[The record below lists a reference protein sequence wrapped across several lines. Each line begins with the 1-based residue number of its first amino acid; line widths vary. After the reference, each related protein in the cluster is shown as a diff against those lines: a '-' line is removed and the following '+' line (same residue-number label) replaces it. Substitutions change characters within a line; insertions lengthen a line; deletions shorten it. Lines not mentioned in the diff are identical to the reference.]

1 MLIPK
6 ENPESVSMKKPVRLL
21 LYGIPVLLLALL
33 AVYVISKKQ
42 NFDFEEGEEEESEAE
57 ALGPID
63 YWGSIRSFPNTN
75 GEISAAKYAEAWEHM
90 KRMPE
95 IKNKVSA
102 QSRVQASNW
111 VPLGPMNFSG
121 RILCLGF
128 HPTNANI
135 IFAGSA
141 GGGLWKTTTGGTG
154 AAGGINWTQVPIGS
168 PVMSVPAIAINPSN
182 ANEMYIGTGE
192 VYNTGTNTGFP
203 GQNIRTFRGSYGIGI
218 LKSTNGGTT
227 WFSSLAFT
235 NSSIKGVQKILID
248 PTTPANVFAATSDG
262 VYRSTNS
269 GGSWTL
275 IHSVVLAMDLSF
287 APGNPDILYVTCGDF
302 NSAGSGIY
310 KSTNARAASPSFS
323 QLNVAGSGLPT
334 SANINGMTRIS
345 ITPNNANIIYASVG
359 KIPGSAGGVAAPG
372 AGATCGLYKSTDA
385 GATWAATTQPLIGG
399 SHYLQNQGWYAH
411 DVLAGP
417 TTVNNVFVSEID
429 LTRSTD
435 GAASFTKMTVWS
447 NWDFAQKAI
456 DPTREGT
463 TNSYV
468 HADHHRL
475 YFGPFDATYQTVYVV
490 TDGGVF
496 RSTDNGTTWKG
507 LNGGLMT
514 AQIYHK
520 MGMSATNSN
529 LMICGLQDNATL
541 WYQGTTG
548 CKRTTGGDG
557 FYSIIDPSND
567 SICFGTYSYLTMY
580 RSTGGIRGLGG
591 TTIFNNP
598 ASAGASLPA
607 ENAAFV
613 APLVMAPSDR
623 MRIYGGTVNFKK
635 STDNGATIANVGP
648 APVVN
653 ASAPIIYI
661 GVSKTFADS
670 VYIATCPGGAATGRV
685 YLSTNGGTTWTQRTG
700 ALPNRYYT
708 SMAIDP
714 TNSKRV
720 AITLAGFGTSHVYLT
735 TDAGVTWTDISGTAA
750 TALPDVPTN
759 VAMFDPTTPSTLYI
773 GNDLGVFVAQ
783 NITNG
788 ATQPTWYTYNAG
800 MVDATNVMDLQVAPN
815 GKLRMGSYGKGLWE
829 NNMVTGSLPVA
840 FESFQV
846 SSNNNGNLLTWI
858 VSGQK
863 NVSHYE
869 IEYSTDAT
877 NFATV
882 GSVAARTGGARITYN
897 FLHKVS
903 NTKNGYYRVKVVD
916 LDGEITYS
924 AIEEVKAQQMVVKMI
939 ASPNPTPGM
948 FKLTIP
954 SSARVTASLRIYDQA
969 GRLVESKKIEL
980 QSGINETSF
989 DLSRMSAGNYQVM
1002 CESNAGRYVST
1013 VIKK

>member
-1 MLIPK
+1 
-6 ENPESVSMKKPVRLL
+6 MKKPTRLL
-21 LYGIPVLLLALL
+21 LHRKTLALLLLLAASALYITRN
-33 AVYVISKKQ
+33 VH
-42 NFDFEEGEEEESEAE
+42 NFREFGEFENEEEESEAE

-385 GATWAATTQPLIGG
+385 GATWAATAQPSISGN
-399 SHYLQNQGWYAH
+399 HYLQNQGWYAH

-429 LTRSTD
+429 LTRSTN
-435 GAASFTKMTVWS
+435 GGGSFTQMTDWS
-447 NWDFAQKAI
+447 DWDFAQKAI

-463 TNSYV
+463 TNIYV

-567 SICFGTYSYLTMY
+567 SICLGTYSYLTYY
-580 RSTGGIRGLGG
+580 RSTTGIRNLGG
-591 TTIFNNP
+591 AAIFSNP
-598 ASAGASLPA
+598 ASATTSLPG

-623 MRIYGGTVNFKK
+623 MRVYGGTINFKR
-635 STDNGATIANVGP
+635 STTNGASIANVGP

-685 YLSTNGGTTWTQRTG
+685 YISSNGGTSWTQRTG
-700 ALPNRYYT
+700 ILPNRYYT

-714 TNSKRV
+714 NDSKRV
-720 AITLAGFGTSHVYLT
+720 AITLAGFGTSHIYLT
-735 TDAGVTWTDISGTAA
+735 TDAGVNWVDIGGSGA
-750 TALPDVPTN
+750 TSLPDIPAN
-759 VAMFDPTTPSTLYI
+759 VVMFDPTTPSTIYV

-783 NITNG
+783 NVTNG
-788 ATQPTWYTYNAG
+788 AAATTWYTYNSG
-800 MVDATNVMDLQVAPN
+800 LIDATNVMDLQVAPN

-846 SSNNNGNLLTWI
+846 SSNNNGNLLTWV
-858 VSGQK
+858 VSAQN

-882 GSVAARTGGARITYN
+882 GSVAARTGSTRLTYN
-897 FLHKVS
+897 FLHKIS
-903 NTKNGYYRVKVVD
+903 NSKNGYYRIKVVD
-916 LDGEITYS
+916 KDGEVTYS
-924 AIEEVKAQQMVVKMI
+924 AIEEVKAQNQNLVAKLVTY
-939 ASPNPTPGM
+939 PNPTSGI
-948 FKLTIP
+948 FKVKIP
-954 SSARVTASLRIYDQA
+954 ASVKGTFYLKIYDEA
-969 GRLVESKKIEL
+969 GKMVMSKAMQLPQGVTETEL
-980 QSGINETSF
+980 NLTRF
-989 DLSRMSAGNYQVM
+989 ATGNYQLV
-1002 CESNAGRYVST
+1002 CTDDQSRFVTS
-1013 VIKK
+1013 ILKR